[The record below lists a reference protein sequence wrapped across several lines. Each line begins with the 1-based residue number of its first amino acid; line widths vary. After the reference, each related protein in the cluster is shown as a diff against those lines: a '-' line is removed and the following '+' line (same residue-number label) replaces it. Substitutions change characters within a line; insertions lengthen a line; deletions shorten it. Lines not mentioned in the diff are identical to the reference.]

1 MADSIS
7 IPAFRAEYEQRLL
20 NGLETPKD
28 LSVKMTKENWLTDE
42 LVAEIAGLLPE
53 AHEKDD
59 SGKRC
64 PDAYLLKIG
73 KLFPKGRMF
82 ASYTQ
87 LVQASK
93 VFLDAWAVQKVH
105 GQKKI
110 TCSYGINRGKK
121 PEELHADPTKQRT
134 QKSSLKRTDSSCPF
148 FISYTFSGILRGNVK
163 TSSGLT
169 YLQFYA
175 RGQTLLT
182 MIKME
187 GRGSLI
193 VPIFASCSLQAC
205 AQRSSMPCSSSKAM
219 HDCKAALKIRTA
231 AVRAT

>member
-7 IPAFRAEYEQRLL
+7 IPVFRAEYEQRLL
-20 NGLETPKD
+20 DGIEPSKD
-28 LSVKMTKENWLTDE
+28 IVAKRMLKENWLTDE
-42 LVAEIAGLLPE
+42 LVEEIAGLLPE

-59 SGKRC
+59 SGTRC

-82 ASYTQ
+82 ASFTQ

-121 PEELHADPTKQRT
+121 SRT
-134 QKSSLKRTDSSCPF
+134 S
-148 FISYTFSGILRGNVK
+148 RGPYQTTETAV
-163 TSSGLT
+163 
-169 YLQFYA
+169 QF
-175 RGQTLLT
+175 
-182 MIKME
+182 KE
-187 GRGSLI
+187 
-193 VPIFASCSLQAC
+193 
-205 AQRSSMPCSSSKAM
+205 
-219 HDCKAALKIRTA
+219 D
-231 AVRAT
+231 